1 MTTEK
6 RHDLTA
12 VCRAAQKGWV
22 LQVVQQGS
30 AQPVAE
36 RELHQWP
43 DWPEF
48 PPDAAAAAGCELVML
63 GYMIRPD
70 TVTPD
75 SLIGWHRVPN
85 ERAWS
90 ATVATFADLQAHGS

>member
-1 MTTEK
+1 MSTED

-12 VCRAAQKGWV
+12 FCTAAQTGYV
-22 LQVVQQGS
+22 LQVIRDGD

-36 RELHQWP
+36 KELFGWP

-48 PPDAAAAAGCELVML
+48 PPAAAHAAGCELVML
-63 GYMIRPD
+63 GYMIWPD

-75 SLIGWHRVPN
+75 SLIGWRRVPGKQ
-85 ERAWS
+85 AWS
-90 ATVATFADLQAHGS
+90 ATIGSFQELQKHGY